1 MKLRH
6 WVVSVATGL
15 VFCFPM
21 LTQAAGTLDKIKA
34 SRTLTLGYRQA
45 SVPFSFAGKDKQPW
59 GYSVDLCTSV
69 AAAISKQLGLDDL
82 QLKWVPVTPETRIG
96 KVVSGEI
103 DLDCGSTTSSLSRME
118 KVDFSLP
125 IFVDGG
131 SYLAPGAAGIKSL
144 KDLAGKKVAVAVGT
158 TTEQSL
164 AEALRKN
171 GVSARLV
178 KVSDHQQGI
187 DAMNEGRADAYASDR
202 ALLIGLALD
211 SGNQDT
217 WSLGGEIFSY
227 EPYALMLRRNDADFR
242 LAVNR
247 ELARLSRS
255 GEIYAIH
262 ERWFGVLGKPE
273 PRLNSLYFLNGMP
286 E

>member
-1 MKLRH
+1 MPP
-6 WVVSVATGL
+6 A
-15 VFCFPM
+15 
-21 LTQAAGTLDKIKA
+21 QAAGPLDNIKGSKTL
-34 SRTLTLGYRQA
+34 SLGYRQA
-45 SVPFSFAGKDKQPW
+45 SVPFSFAGNDRQPW

-69 AAAISKQLGLDDL
+69 AAAIGKDLGLADL
-82 QLKWVPVTPETRIG
+82 KLKWVPVTPETRIG
-96 KVVSGEI
+96 KVISGEI
-103 DLDCGSTTSSLSRME
+103 DLECGSTTSSLSRMQE
-118 KVDFSLP
+118 VDFSLP

-131 SYLAPGAAGIKSL
+131 SYLSPSAAGITSL

-164 AEALRKN
+164 VEALRKN
-171 GVSARLV
+171 GVSANLV
-178 KVSDHQQGI
+178 KVADHQQGI
-187 DAMNEGRADAYASDR
+187 DAMKTGRADAYASDR

-217 WSLGGEIFSY
+217 WSLAGDIFSY

-242 LAVNR
+242 LVVNR

-255 GEIYAIH
+255 GEINTIH

-273 PRLNSLYFLNGMP
+273 ARLESLYFLNGLP